1 MRTVQEGAG
10 KGGWADVILGSEGH
24 SILGEVTGPLQLGGA
39 EVTLGHGGRKAC
51 FQGSQQDS
59 ERALSLEGGGEGT
72 GTNVSVRGLLTP
84 DPIRI

>member
-1 MRTVQEGAG
+1 MLSWCL
-10 KGGWADVILGSEGH
+10 GGR

-59 ERALSLEGGGEGT
+59 KRALSLEGGGGVRPQTPSGFKASGWASQSSGKT
-72 GTNVSVRGLLTP
+72 GHNRH
-84 DPIRI
+84 